1 MKPARYAMAADH
13 REAVAIIEGLPRSPI
28 RAVRGKG
35 CLLPCGRIVPFSDP
49 EAEWLGLVEIPY
61 RVTDP
66 LALQMGMG
74 PVALMLAGP
83 DEAGRM
89 VVYMD

>member
-1 MKPARYAMAADH
+1 MKPQRYAMANDH
-13 REAVAIIEGLPRSPI
+13 TEALQIVSSLPRSPI

-35 CLLPCGRIVPFSDP
+35 CLLPCGRVVPFSDP

-61 RVTDP
+61 FVTDP
-66 LALQMGMG
+66 LALRMGAA
-74 PVALMLAGP
+74 PVALVLAGP
-83 DEAGRM
+83 DETGRM